1 MAVGMGFAEILM
13 ILVSGGG
20 LFSGGGIMGLPPGE
34 RDAALVKCAP
44 DYTLIYAEW
53 AERSTGKAGAPG
65 IDGLAADPEIRTFI
79 KDVDRAIL
87 AMIERE
93 TEGGRQEERILGEA
107 LPPLIKSLLM
117 RPGCLYANVD
127 TDAAAK
133 ALEQG
138 GGRFASIAGL
148 RVTLIVN
155 GGDRADDMAK
165 RIDLLIDLLASEL
178 PIKKTENLQHQKI
191 PLPLPG
197 GGLTIHRHKNYFIVG
212 FGEGTIDAA
221 IAGLSGK
228 SKGLAANAR
237 FRAAMQRVEMKRT
250 AGVTWIDVKG
260 IVSKTSQ
267 AMGLQGAMIVGMAKM
282 TGADAID
289 SVSACTGVV
298 DGQIR
303 TKNYITTGGKTDGV
317 LALAAGRAITSD
329 DFSQIPAD
337 ADFVFAGSLNAPK
350 VLAAAREIIG
360 NADPQSKEILDGTI
374 KQLEAEL
381 GISFEDDVFKAF
393 GDVWTIYDSPSGGG
407 LFVSAPVLS
416 LEVRDKE
423 KASKVFTQLMK
434 VLGNALP
441 GEQGNQFR
449 RRGVFLE
456 QKKFLDHT
464 LFYVNTVGDDVPI
477 APTFCVTDKQLLITL
492 HPPTLK
498 AHLRFLAAKEQSFG
512 SRIGKDLKLPEGEL
526 LSLTYFDAKKLVR
539 FVYGVTPYLAQLMFS
554 EIQRE
559 GFPIDIS
566 SLPSARA
573 LLPYI
578 GTSLSV
584 AVRTKDGILLESQ
597 SALPIPGGSVGFLSL
612 PVSFIF
618 MGVSRVPFIF
628 GEMQPEKDAPPGAL
642 NVRRAEKKPVLLR
655 RQLPVRK
662 PAAVRRAR
670 RLAP

>member
-1 MAVGMGFAEILM
+1 MAVGVGFVELLM
-13 ILVSGGG
+13 VLVSGSG

-44 DYTLIYAEW
+44 ADSLIYAEW
-53 AERSTGKAGAPG
+53 SERSTGEAGAPG

-107 LPPLIKSLLM
+107 LPPLFKSLLM

-127 TDAAAK
+127 PDAAAK

-138 GGRFASIAGL
+138 GPIASIAGL

-155 GGDRADDMAK
+155 GGDNADDMGK
-165 RIDLLIDLLASEL
+165 KIDLLIDLLASEL
-178 PIKKTENLQHQKI
+178 PIEKTDNLQHQKI

-197 GGLTIHRHKNYFIVG
+197 AELTIHRHKDYFIVG

-221 IAGLSGK
+221 VAGLSGN
-228 SKGLAANAR
+228 SKALTANDR
-237 FRAAMQRVEMKRT
+237 YTAAMKRVEMKRT

-267 AMGLQGAMIVGMAKM
+267 AMGLQGAMIIGMAKM

-289 SVSACTGVV
+289 SVAVCTGVV

-317 LALAAGRAITSD
+317 LALAAGRAITPN
-329 DFSQIPAD
+329 DFSHIPGD
-337 ADFVFAGSLNAPK
+337 ADFVLAGSLNVPK
-350 VLAAAREIIG
+350 VLTAAREIVG
-360 NADPQSKEILDGTI
+360 NADPQSKEVLDLTI
-374 KQLEAEL
+374 QQLEAEL

-423 KASKVFTQLMK
+423 KANKVFARLMK
-434 VLGNALP
+434 VLGDALP

-449 RRGVFLE
+449 RRGVVLE

-464 LFYVNTVGDDVPI
+464 LFYVNTIGDDVPI
-477 APTFCVTDKQLLITL
+477 APTFCVTDKQLLVTL
-492 HPPTLK
+492 HPQTLK
-498 AHLRFLAAKEQSFG
+498 AHLRFLAAKEQSFAA
-512 SRIGKDLKLPEGEL
+512 RIGKDLKLPEGEL
-526 LSLTYFDAKKLVR
+526 LSLTYFDAKKLVQ
-539 FVYGVTPYLAQLMFS
+539 FVYGVAPYLAQLAFS
-554 EIQRE
+554 EMQRE
-559 GFPIDIS
+559 GFAIDIS

-612 PVSFIF
+612 PVSFMF
-618 MGVSRVPFIF
+618 LGVSRVPFVF
-628 GEMQPEKDAPPGAL
+628 GVQQLEQQAVPRAI
-642 NVRRAEKKPVLLR
+642 NVQRAEKKPVLLR

-662 PAAVRRAR
+662 PAAVRRVR

>member
-1 MAVGMGFAEILM
+1 MAVGVGFTELLM
-13 ILVSGGG
+13 VLVSGSG

-34 RDAALVKCAP
+34 RDAAFVKCAP
-44 DYTLIYAEW
+44 AETLIYAEW
-53 AERSTGKAGAPG
+53 SARSTGKAGAPG

-79 KDVDRAIL
+79 KDIDRAVL

-107 LPPLIKSLLM
+107 LPPLVKTLLM

-148 RVTLIVN
+148 RVTLIIN

-165 RIDLLIDLLASEL
+165 KIDLLIDLLASEL
-178 PIKKTENLQHQKI
+178 PIEKTENLQHQKI

-197 GGLTIHRHKNYFIVG
+197 AELTIHRHKNYFIVG
-212 FGEGTIDAA
+212 FGEGTVGAA

-237 FRAAMQRVEMKRT
+237 FAAAMQRVEMKRT

-267 AMGLQGAMIVGMAKM
+267 AMGLQGAMIIGMAKM

-289 SVSACTGVV
+289 SVAICTGVV

-329 DFSQIPAD
+329 DFSLIPAD
-337 ADFVFAGSLNAPK
+337 ADFVFAGSLSAPK
-350 VLAAAREIIG
+350 VLAAAREIVG

-434 VLGNALP
+434 VMENAFP

-492 HPPTLK
+492 HPQTLK
-498 AHLRFLAAKEQSFG
+498 AHLRFLAAKEESFG
-512 SRIGKDLKLPEGEL
+512 LRIGKDLKLPEGEL
-526 LSLTYFDAKKLVR
+526 LSLTYFDAKKLVQ
-539 FVYGVTPYLAQLMFS
+539 FVYGVTPYFAQLMFS
-554 EIQRE
+554 EMQRE

-573 LLPYI
+573 ILPYI

-597 SALPIPGGSVGFLSL
+597 PALPVPGGSVGFLSL
-612 PVSFIF
+612 PMSFIMLGTTRGRF
-618 MGVSRVPFIF
+618 LFQLFQLEKQAAPRVI
-628 GEMQPEKDAPPGAL
+628 
-642 NVRRAEKKPVLLR
+642 NVKAAENKNAVPR

-662 PAAVRRAR
+662 PAAVRRVR

>member
-1 MAVGMGFAEILM
+1 MAVGVGFVELLM
-13 ILVSGGG
+13 VLVSGSG

-44 DYTLIYAEW
+44 ADSLIYAEW
-53 AERSTGKAGAPG
+53 SERSTGEAGAPG

-107 LPPLIKSLLM
+107 LPPLFKSLLM

-127 TDAAAK
+127 PDAAAK

-138 GGRFASIAGL
+138 GPIASIAGL

-155 GGDRADDMAK
+155 GGDNADDMGK
-165 RIDLLIDLLASEL
+165 KIDLLIDLLASEL
-178 PIKKTENLQHQKI
+178 PIEKTDNLQHQKI

-197 GGLTIHRHKNYFIVG
+197 AELTIHRHKDYFIVG

-221 IAGLSGK
+221 VAGLSGN
-228 SKGLAANAR
+228 SKALTANDR
-237 FRAAMQRVEMKRT
+237 YTAAMKRVEMKRT

-267 AMGLQGAMIVGMAKM
+267 AMGLQGAMIIGMAKM

-289 SVSACTGVV
+289 SVAVCTGVV

-317 LALAAGRAITSD
+317 LALAAGRAITPN
-329 DFSQIPAD
+329 DFSHIPGD
-337 ADFVFAGSLNAPK
+337 ADFVLAGSLNVPK
-350 VLAAAREIIG
+350 VLTAAREIVG
-360 NADPQSKEILDGTI
+360 NADPQSKEVLDLTI
-374 KQLEAEL
+374 QQLEAEL

-423 KASKVFTQLMK
+423 KANKVFARLMK
-434 VLGNALP
+434 VLGDALP

-464 LFYVNTVGDDVPI
+464 LFYVNTIGDDVPI
-477 APTFCVTDKQLLITL
+477 APTFCVTDKQLLVTL
-492 HPPTLK
+492 HPQTLK
-498 AHLRFLAAKEQSFG
+498 AHLRFLAAKEQSFAA
-512 SRIGKDLKLPEGEL
+512 RIGKDLKLPEGEL
-526 LSLTYFDAKKLVR
+526 LSLTYFDAKKLVQ
-539 FVYGVTPYLAQLMFS
+539 FVYGVAPYLAQLAFS
-554 EIQRE
+554 EMQRE
-559 GFPIDIS
+559 GFAIDIS

-612 PVSFIF
+612 PVSFMF
-618 MGVSRVPFIF
+618 LGVSRVPFVF
-628 GEMQPEKDAPPGAL
+628 GVQQLEQQAVPRAI
-642 NVRRAEKKPVLLR
+642 NVQRAEKKPVLLR

-662 PAAVRRAR
+662 PAAVRRVR